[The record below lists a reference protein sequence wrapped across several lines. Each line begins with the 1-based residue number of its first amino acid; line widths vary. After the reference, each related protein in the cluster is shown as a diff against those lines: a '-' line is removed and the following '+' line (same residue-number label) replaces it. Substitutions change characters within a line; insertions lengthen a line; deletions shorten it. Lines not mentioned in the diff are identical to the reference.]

1 MPELPE
7 VETVVQGLL
16 RANLIGLQ
24 VSCVEI
30 SWPKLVEEGDA
41 ALLLGTTLER
51 IYRRGKYIIL
61 EFSKKCFL
69 LIHLRMTGKIHLVK
83 PSDPLQAHEKGRI
96 HFADLVLCYTDV
108 RTFGRWYQMHDVQAF
123 LAHLGPDPFD
133 ETFNGQ
139 LFVKALLASNRGLKA
154 LLLDQ
159 SFIAGVGNIY
169 ADEAL
174 FLARLHPLRKANSL
188 TKKEAS
194 ALFQAIRHVLE
205 QGIVHGGSS
214 LGQGKGNFKGLYG
227 SFGKNQERFKV
238 YQRQGLPCPNCAN
251 PIEKI
256 TVNQRSTHFCPSCQ
270 KL

>member
-7 VETVVQGLL
+7 VETVVQGLR
-16 RANLIGLQ
+16 RASLIGLQ
-24 VSCVEI
+24 VSAVEI
-30 SWPKLVEEGDA
+30 SWPKLLEEGDA
-41 ALLLGTTLER
+41 SLLVGKSLER
-51 IYRRGKYIIL
+51 IYRRGKFIIL
-61 EFSKKCFL
+61 EFSKNCFL
-69 LIHLRMTGKIHLVK
+69 LIHLRMTGKILLIK
-83 PSDPLQAHEKGRI
+83 PSDPLQPHEKGRI
-96 HFADLVLCYTDV
+96 HFRNLVLCYTDV
-108 RTFGRWYQMHDVQAF
+108 RTFGRWYQVQDVNAF

-133 ETFNGQ
+133 EAFDEP
-139 LFVKALLASNRGLKA
+139 FFIKALKTSVRRLKA

-159 SFIAGVGNIY
+159 AFIAGVGNIY

-174 FLARLHPLRKANSL
+174 FLARLHPLRKASSL
-188 TKKEAS
+188 TKKEAG

-205 QGIVHGGSS
+205 QGIIHGGSS
-214 LGQGKGNFKGLYG
+214 LGQGKGNFKSLYG

-238 YQRQGLPCPNCAN
+238 YQRQGLPCPNCQN